1 MRTMLLLISVSM
13 AAISI
18 PAGNAEAC
26 GGDYWLPPQA
36 HRIASVQAPGSRPD
50 TVRRFVL
57 LDADAAVPDQV
68 AWTEQV
74 PDGHAIAKLAHATW
88 LAQPVTVTLIGPS
101 GARQVTSREQ
111 VFVGQERD
119 APALALQ
126 VEVPR
131 DAQLV
136 LALDGAWQTR
146 DLVWMPLERTQ
157 RTDPQWVLDQGVA
170 PSIPSWAPI
179 LQVSRTQIEAISLY
193 PLGSSEMVTL
203 VRHGNTRIGSYR
215 GTAFGAFQLGTR
227 LLLVLSRGD
236 QLELVVIA

>member
-1 MRTMLLLISVSM
+1 MRTILLLLTVSM

-18 PAGNAEAC
+18 PPGDAEAC
-26 GGDYWLPPQA
+26 GGDYWLAPQA
-36 HRIASVQAPGSRPD
+36 HRIASVRAPGSRPD

-57 LDADAAVPDQV
+57 LDAAGPDQV

-74 PDGHAIAKLAHATW
+74 PDGHALAKLAHATW

-111 VFVGQERD
+111 VFVGQGLD

-136 LALDGAWQTR
+136 LALDGPWQTR
-146 DLVWMPLERTQ
+146 DLAWRPLERTQ
-157 RTDPQWVLDQGVA
+157 RTDPQWVLDQGIV

-179 LQVSRTQIEAISLY
+179 LQVSGTNTEAISLY
-193 PLGSSEMVTL
+193 PRGSSEMVTL
-203 VRHGNTRIGSYR
+203 VRRGNTHIGSYR
-215 GTAFGAFQLGTR
+215 GTAFGAVLLGTR
-227 LLLVLSRGD
+227 LLLVLSRGN
-236 QLELVVIA
+236 QLAVEVIG